1 MTSELEYIENI
12 IKATM
17 RTDDY
22 YVENGLIIGSDVG
35 GIIYTTDISNKI
47 NPSFTYYHTASKE
60 NITRMLQV
68 ISPFI
73 QNGKIIYLNSNL
85 RDDPDFENNITRK
98 VDEGAFNYHIIT
110 DTLHPIFIT
119 LYPGTFHLAKA
130 DHVSLTIKVLSV
142 YDNIAMADFLI
153 HKKKLNIDYHIYF
166 LFMTF

>member
-60 NITRMLQV
+60 NITR
-68 ISPFI
+68 
-73 QNGKIIYLNSNL
+73 
-85 RDDPDFENNITRK
+85 K

-130 DHVSLTIKVLSV
+130 DHVSLTVKVLSV

-153 HKKKLNIDYHIYF
+153 HKKKLNIEYHIYF

>member
-85 RDDPDFENNITRK
+85 
-98 VDEGAFNYHIIT
+98 
-110 DTLHPIFIT
+110 
-119 LYPGTFHLAKA
+119 
-130 DHVSLTIKVLSV
+130 
-142 YDNIAMADFLI
+142 
-153 HKKKLNIDYHIYF
+153 
-166 LFMTF
+166 